1 MFTRDNMSN
10 TPLSLAALDKVSARC
25 QLNVPSIAYPKTT
38 THAERNE
45 WRRRGNSLFS
55 AFVVVERKITVDE
68 DGNGFDKE
76 GHKWREAL
84 ALVNETTNPL
94 LSKSRVVLHHC
105 CVRAD
110 NPPILSI
117 RTLPPPQPIQ
127 HIPRHLLDQPVII
140 QPIRPIRRTD
150 MKDRPA
156 ARKAPHHRVAVR
168 HLGRVFRRGVAKE
181 PDGGK
186 FQITWRVDARPKRRR
201 RFTDRGRNRKQ
212 PCR

>member
-1 MFTRDNMSN
+1 M
-10 TPLSLAALDKVSARC
+10 
-25 QLNVPSIAYPKTT
+25 AYSKTT
-38 THAERNE
+38 TNAETSE
-45 WRRRGNSLFS
+45 LSRRIHSLFS
-55 AFVVVERKITVDE
+55 AFVVVERKITADE
-68 DGNGFDKE
+68 DGNGFDQE
-76 GHKWREAL
+76 SHKWREAV
-84 ALVNETTNPL
+84 AAVNEPPNPF
-94 LSKSRVVLHHC
+94 LSKSIVVLHHC

-110 NPPILSI
+110 NPPILLI
-117 RTLPPPQPIQ
+117 RTLPPPQPLQ
-127 HIPRHLLDQPVII
+127 HIPRHLLDQRVII

-150 MKDRPA
+150 VKDCPT

-212 PCR
+212 ARR